1 MSNVNRRLLL
11 AAAAAAFLSA
21 GTAIAAEPVKIG
33 MVMPFSGP
41 AAAYGLEARQGAEL
55 AVEEINASGGI
66 LGGRQLQLVFEDDKG
81 TPQGAVGATQK
92 QISVNKVDA
101 VLGGMGSQ

>member
-41 AAAYGLEARQGAEL
+41 AAAYGLEARSQSKKRWRNFLNSLLRSRGFRFRRKLE
-55 AVEEINASGGI
+55 ASSPPTTI
-66 LGGRQLQLVFEDDKG
+66 
-81 TPQGAVGATQK
+81 
-92 QISVNKVDA
+92 
-101 VLGGMGSQ
+101 